1 MKIIKKV
8 LFWLSIVLL
17 ATAAIAPTTQVEA
30 RGGHGGGHGG
40 SHGGG
45 SLWWFTR
52 WKSFWWRFSIW
63 RII

>member
-17 ATAAIAPTTQVEA
+17 ATASIAPTTQVEA

-40 SHGGG
+40 LHCGGRSG
-45 SLWWFTR
+45 GCQWGVKVDR
-52 WKSFWWRFSIW
+52 G
-63 RII
+63 